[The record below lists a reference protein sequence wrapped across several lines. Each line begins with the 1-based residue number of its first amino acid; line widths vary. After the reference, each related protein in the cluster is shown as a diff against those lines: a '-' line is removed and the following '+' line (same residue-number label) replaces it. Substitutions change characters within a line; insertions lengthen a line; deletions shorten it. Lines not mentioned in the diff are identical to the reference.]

1 MSDRVNG
8 YAEAMLSVA
17 RAEGDLDGIANE
29 LFAVGRAVDTNDE
42 LRDALSDARIPAERR
57 IQIMDDLLDGKA
69 RQATKGLVSM
79 VVGAGRGGDLGKIAS
94 ALAEMAAHSQ
104 DKQVATVRS
113 AVALSDDQRSRLT
126 EALRAKLGTDV
137 DVKVIQDPSVVGGLV
152 TTVGDTVIDGSVR
165 TRLSRLREA
174 L

>member
-8 YAEAMLSVA
+8 YAEAMFNVA
-17 RAEGDLDGIANE
+17 RAEGDVEAISDE
-29 LFAVGRAVDTNDE
+29 LYAIGRAVDTNDD
-42 LRDALSDARIPAERR
+42 LRTSLSDARIPAERR
-57 IQIMDDLLDGKA
+57 IQIMDDLLEGKA

-79 VVGAGRGGDLGKIAS
+79 VIASGRGADLGRIAA
-94 ALAEMAAHSQ
+94 ALAEMAAKSQ

-113 AVALSDDQRSRLT
+113 AVPLTDDQRNRLT
-126 EALRAKLGTDV
+126 TALRAKLGTDV

-165 TRLSRLREA
+165 SRLSRLRET

>member
-1 MSDRVNG
+1 MSERIQG
-8 YAEAMLSVA
+8 YAEAMLAVA
-17 RAEGDLDGIANE
+17 AAEGDVKGISDE
-29 LFAVGRAVDTNDE
+29 LFAIGRAVDTNDD
-42 LRDALSDARIPAERR
+42 LRNALSDARLPAEKR

-79 VVGAGRGGDLGKIAS
+79 VVGAGRGADLGKIAA
-94 ALAEMAAHSQ
+94 ALAEKAATSQ
-104 DKQVATVRS
+104 GKQVATVRS
-113 AVALSDDQRSRLT
+113 AVALSDDQRDRLAD
-126 EALRAKLGTDV
+126 ALRAKLGHDV

-165 TRLSRLREA
+165 TRLSRLRES